1 MNNKL
6 VFNVVLSTLLLLP
19 VSVLLE
25 NSDGLETVDSI
36 QGYLKEWIPPII
48 LSSILSGIIYG
59 VKKILKKETSFFNI
73 FYYTS
78 YTVSILILLILS
90 LKYF

>member
-6 VFNVVLSTLLLLP
+6 VFNVVVSTLLLLP

-25 NSDGLETVDSI
+25 NSDDLETVDSI
-36 QGYLKEWIPPII
+36 QGYLKEWISPII

-59 VKKILKKETSFFNI
+59 VKKILKKETSFFKI

-78 YTVSILILLILS
+78 YTLSILILLILS